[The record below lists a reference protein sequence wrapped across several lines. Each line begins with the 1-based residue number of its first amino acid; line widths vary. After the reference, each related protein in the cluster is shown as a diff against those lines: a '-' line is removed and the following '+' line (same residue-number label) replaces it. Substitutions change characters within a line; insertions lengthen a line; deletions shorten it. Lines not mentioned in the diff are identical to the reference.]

1 MKRVGG
7 SVDTLSRRGF
17 LKISAIW
24 AGGAWLVGVPDVLAF
39 PYQVFS
45 TTEAEIMN
53 ELADC
58 IIPPDEF
65 YGGKD
70 ALVTRFIDRQLG
82 RYGYLQHDKEM
93 YQICLPALNRNST
106 QKFGRVFIHLG
117 EDEKISYLSEIES
130 GVYNSGSR
138 ENGWGDF
145 SPSSF
150 FNTMR
155 NQCMMGYYGSPDHG
169 GNKDYV
175 SYRMLGLI

>member
-17 LKISAIW
+17 IKISAIW
-24 AGGAWLVGVPDVLAF
+24 AGGAWLVGVPDVLAV
-39 PYQVFS
+39 PYQVF
-45 TTEAEIMN
+45 TTSEAEIMN
-53 ELADC
+53 ELTDC
-58 IIPPDEF
+58 IIPPGEF

-70 ALVTRFIDRQLG
+70 ALVARFIDRQLG
-82 RYGYLQHDKEM
+82 RHGYLQHDKEM
-93 YQICLPALNRNST
+93 YQVCLPALNRNSAINYG
-106 QKFGRVFIHLG
+106 KEFIQLDD
-117 EDEKISYLSEIES
+117 EDKISYLSEIES

-138 ENGWGDF
+138 ENGWGNVT
-145 SPSSF
+145 PSSF